1 MELFHIKLNEFP
13 YRKSKFFRL
22 LVVMAIVI
30 ALLAIITI
38 LIFNGRWADSIA
50 GLVAIWVS
58 YLLIYLYW
66 AWYSFRV
73 KLYIHADE
81 FAIKFKFGMIPSS
94 SQVIMW
100 ETIEKVR
107 LGPTYIAFYK
117 KTGRR
122 KIARLGWLPYSK
134 VVDIKEKVADAC
146 RIKHIP
152 VEVADFTHY

>member
-22 LVVMAIVI
+22 LIVVAII
-30 ALLAIITI
+30 LALLAIFTI
-38 LIFNGRWADSIA
+38 LIFVNRQEGGYV
-50 GLVAIWVS
+50 GLILIWVS
-58 YLLIYLYW
+58 YFLIYLYW

-94 SQVIMW
+94 SQVILW

-107 LGPTYIAFYK
+107 LGPTHIAFYK

-122 KIARLGWLPYSK
+122 KMAKLGWLPYSK
-134 VVDIKEKVADAC
+134 VVEIKEKVADVC
-146 RIKHIP
+146 RMKNIP
-152 VEVADFTHY
+152 VEIADFTHY